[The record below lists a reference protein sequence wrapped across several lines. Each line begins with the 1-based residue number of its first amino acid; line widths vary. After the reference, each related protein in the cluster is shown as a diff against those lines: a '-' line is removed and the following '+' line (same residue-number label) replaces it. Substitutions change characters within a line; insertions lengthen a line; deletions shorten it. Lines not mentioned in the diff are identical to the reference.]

1 MGVSVQIR
9 GLKGSVSPLFT
20 HLFSVQ
26 IFRDCSGNTHAEKTY
41 SSIDL
46 GTLTIWCHCLI
57 LLTPIPRVVGE
68 IGRRI
73 QTTGEKTYFRMT
85 TNISKDLLMLMLE
98 RMWRIRHFELKLTEM
113 YNAGEVGGVHL
124 YIGQEAVAVG
134 ACAALK
140 DSDYIA
146 GNHRS
151 HGHPI
156 AKGANLKKA
165 MAEIFGRID
174 GYCKGKGG
182 SMHLA
187 DFSVGI
193 LGESG
198 IVASSVPVATGAA
211 LASKLEGKDF
221 VSAVFFGDGASNQG
235 ACHESM
241 NLASVWDLP
250 VLFICENNQYAVTTS
265 YKDTVAVE
273 HISDR
278 AQAYNMP
285 GILVDGQ
292 DAIAM
297 YEATAQAVE
306 RARNGEGPTLIEA
319 LTYRFEDHS
328 LGLEKIRKSEYREES
343 EIDEWRLRDPLD
355 LLIKSIV
362 DSGTATPA
370 ECDAVSANA
379 HAEVEE
385 AAEFAR
391 NSPFPDE
398 SELYKDMFASDMPVV

>member
-1 MGVSVQIR
+1 
-9 GLKGSVSPLFT
+9 
-20 HLFSVQ
+20 
-26 IFRDCSGNTHAEKTY
+26 
-41 SSIDL
+41 
-46 GTLTIWCHCLI
+46 
-57 LLTPIPRVVGE
+57 
-68 IGRRI
+68 
-73 QTTGEKTYFRMT
+73 MT

-98 RMWRIRHFELKLTEM
+98 RMWRIRHFELAVTER
-113 YNAGEVGGVHL
+113 YEAGELGGAHL

-134 ACAALK
+134 ACAALN

-165 MAEIFGRID
+165 MAEIYGRVD

-211 LASKLEGKDF
+211 LASKLQGEDF
-221 VSAVFFGDGASNQG
+221 VSVVFFGDGASNQG

-241 NLASVWDLP
+241 NLASVWNLP
-250 VLFICENNQYAVTTS
+250 VIFICENNQYAVTTS
-265 YKDTVAVE
+265 YRDTVAVE

-285 GILVDGQ
+285 GVLVDGQ

-297 YEATAQAVE
+297 YEAMAEAVQ
-306 RARNGEGPTLIEA
+306 RARSGLGPTLIEA
-319 LTYRFEDHS
+319 LTYRFEEHS
-328 LGLEKIRKSEYREES
+328 LGLEKIRKSEYREDS
-343 EIDEWRLRDPLD
+343 EIDEWRMRDPLD
-355 LLIKSIV
+355 LLTRTIV
-362 DSGTATPA
+362 DNGIGTQA
-370 ECDAVSANA
+370 ECDEISATENAAAQEAV
-379 HAEVEE
+379 
-385 AAEFAR
+385 EFAQ

-398 SELYKDMFASDMPVV
+398 SELYEDMFSGEMPVV